1 MSNDRRQR
9 NKILLMLFGLV
20 FLLYGNSIKNS
31 YAFDDNYVTVTDPG
45 HPNNPRIAKGF
56 KGIPEIFRTH
66 YVEMDQQSFEYRP
79 LVLATFA
86 IEYQFVGSNAHVS
99 HFINV
104 LLYAFTCML
113 LFIILARLIG
123 RSGLLPPLI
132 VTLLFLV
139 HPIHTEVVANI
150 KCRDEL
156 LAFLFGLLSMY
167 YALKAVESGAVL
179 NFLISAFCFFL
190 AYLGK
195 PTAVLFV
202 VLIPMTLYFFTDV
215 NHRKIA
221 LTLGV
226 LVAAMLAQK
235 LFKMSLID
243 DASRHRQYVFF
254 ENPLFYEKFPA
265 RLPMAF
271 YTMGYY
277 IRLLLWPYPLSCYY
291 GYNTLPLA
299 GWGSPWAIASLL
311 LHAGLLVFAIRGLR
325 QKSVFAYGILFYL
338 IALAPFANVFTPVV
352 GIVAERFA
360 YLASMGFC
368 IGIAFVILRLLKVNE
383 RAPLA
388 LKGLKPAFTGL
399 MLLLLLTG
407 SAMTVSRNGQWKD
420 DLSLL
425 RHDVKRFSNSCNL
438 HYLAGNKLYPM
449 IFGLPKGPK
458 QDSVIRE
465 ATFHLVEAAR
475 LMTEG
480 VKKYPEDYT
489 TLNNIGTIYVN
500 VMNDGA
506 AAQPFFKQS
515 LAVKPD
521 NMLARYNFAY
531 CYEKMA
537 MPDSALVIYEKMVAA
552 HTDYLPVYLQLRELY
567 LAKKEYAKT
576 LACDRKAVS
585 LDPAQ
590 ARLHINLGNTCLVM
604 KDTLAG
610 IAQFEEAVA
619 LEPSNATL
627 RSQIVS
633 FLRSA
638 GYNDRAAKLQN

>member
-1 MSNDRRQR
+1 MSTDRLQR

-20 FLLYGNSIKNS
+20 FLLYGNSIKNN
-31 YAFDDNYVTVTDPG
+31 YAFDDNYVTVTTPG
-45 HPNNPRIAKGF
+45 HPNNARIAKGF

-86 IEYQFVGSNAHVS
+86 IEYQLAGSNPHLS

-104 LLYAFTCML
+104 LLYALTCAL
-113 LFIILARLIG
+113 LFVVLARLIG
-123 RSGLLPPLI
+123 RSGLWLPLI
-132 VTLLFLV
+132 ATLLFLV

-167 YALKAVESGAVL
+167 YALKAVEARPVL
-179 NFLISAFCFFL
+179 HFLLPAFCFFL
-190 AYLGK
+190 AYLSK
-195 PTAVLFV
+195 PTSVLFV
-202 VLIPMTLYFFTDV
+202 VLIPVTMYFFANV
-215 NHRKIA
+215 SSRKII

-235 LFKMSLID
+235 LFKLALVD
-243 DASRHRQYVFF
+243 DATKLRQYVFF

-271 YTMGYY
+271 YTLGYY
-277 IRLLLWPYPLSCYY
+277 ARLLLWPYPLSCYY

-299 GWGSPWAIASLL
+299 GWGSPWVIISLL
-311 LHAGLLVFAIRGLR
+311 LHLGLLAYAIKGLR
-325 QKSVFAYGILFYL
+325 QKSVLSYGILFYL
-338 IALAPFANVFTPVV
+338 LALAPFANVLTPVV

-368 IGIAFVILRLLKVNE
+368 IAIAFVILRLLKVNT
-383 RAPLA
+383 RAPLT
-388 LKGLKPAFTGL
+388 LKGLKPAFTV
-399 MLLLLLTG
+399 LLLVIVLTA
-407 SAMTVSRNGQWKD
+407 SAMTVSRNSQWKD

-425 RHDVKRFSNSCNL
+425 RHDVKRFDNSCNL
-438 HYLAGNKLYPM
+438 HYLTGNKLYPM
-449 IFGLPKGPK
+449 IFNLPKGPK
-458 QDSVIRE
+458 QDSLIRE
-465 ATFHLVEAAR
+465 ATFHLLEAAK

-480 VKKYPEDYT
+480 VRKYPGDYT

-500 VMNDGA
+500 IMNDGA
-506 AAQPFFKQS
+506 AAQPFFRQS

-537 MPDSALVIYEKMVAA
+537 MPDSAIIIYEKMAA
-552 HTDYLPVYLQLRELY
+552 GNTNYLPVYLQLRELY

-576 LACDRKAVS
+576 LACDRKALS
-585 LDPAQ
+585 LEPAQ
-590 ARLHINLGNTCLVM
+590 ARLHINLGNTLLVM

-610 IAQFEEAVA
+610 IARFEEAVA
-619 LEPSNATL
+619 LEPSNASL

-638 GYNDRAAKLQN
+638 GYADRAAKLSN